1 MQGVSVKSRR
11 EVLEK
16 TASVI
21 SSGSSNGADGHK
33 LGTDLFS
40 LALSLDGA
48 HSLRRALTEPA
59 VPTEAKARLL
69 HTLFDGK
76 VAEATLEIAEVGI
89 GQRWSRTR
97 DFPDALEEASVTALA
112 ALAEDAG
119 DLDDAEDNLFRFAR
133 LLEANAGL
141 REALA
146 DRAVP
151 LQGKRSL
158 LKNLV
163 GDTVDE
169 TTLTML
175 GQAAAGR
182 HRNMGAA
189 LGLYQRIAAA
199 QRDRMIATVWV
210 ASPLSDEHRNR
221 LAEALSQQH
230 DRKIHL
236 NVVVDPDVLG
246 GVRVS
251 VGDEVLD
258 STVDARLKQAQR
270 RLER

>member
-1 MQGVSVKSRR
+1 MQGGSVKALR
-11 EVLEK
+11 EVLDK
-16 TASVI
+16 TAAVLSDE
-21 SSGSSNGADGHK
+21 SGGVDAHK

-76 VAEATLEIAEVGI
+76 VADATLEIAEVGV
-89 GQRWSRTR
+89 GQRWSSTR
-97 DFPDALEEASVTALA
+97 DFSDALEQASVTALA

-119 DLDDAEDNLFRFAR
+119 DLDEVEDNLFRFAR
-133 LLEANAGL
+133 VLEADAGL
-141 REALA
+141 RDALA
-146 DRAVP
+146 DRTVP

-158 LKNLV
+158 LRDLV
-163 GDTVDE
+163 GDKVDE
-169 TTLTML
+169 TTVTML

-182 HRNMGAA
+182 HRTMGSA
-189 LGLYQRIAAA
+189 LALYQRIAAA

-210 ASPLSDEHRNR
+210 AAPLHDEHRDR
-221 LAEALSQQH
+221 LTEALSQQH
-230 DRKIHL
+230 DRRIHL
-236 NVVVDPDVLG
+236 NVIVDPEVLG

-258 STVDARLKQAQR
+258 STVEARLKQAQR

>member
-1 MQGVSVKSRR
+1 MQGVSVRSLR
-11 EVLEK
+11 EVIEK
-16 TASVI
+16 TAAVLSDG
-21 SSGSSNGADGHK
+21 SSGVDGHK
-33 LGTDLFS
+33 LGNDLFS
-40 LALSLDGA
+40 LALALDGA

-76 VAEATLEIAEVGI
+76 VADVTLEIAEVGV

-119 DLDDAEDNLFRFAR
+119 DLDEAEDNLFRFAR
-133 LLEANAGL
+133 VLEANAAL
-141 REALA
+141 REAVA

-158 LKNLV
+158 LKDLV
-163 GDTVDE
+163 GDKVDD

-189 LGLYQRIAAA
+189 LGMYQRIAAA

-210 ASPLSDEHRNR
+210 ASPLSDEHRER
-221 LAEALSQQH
+221 LTEVLSQQH

-236 NVVVDPDVLG
+236 NVVVDPEVLG

-258 STVDARLKQAQR
+258 STVEARLKQAQR

>member
-1 MQGVSVKSRR
+1 MHGGSARALR
-11 EVLEK
+11 EVLDK
-16 TASVI
+16 TSAVL
-21 SSGSSNGADGHK
+21 SGGNQNGADAHK
-33 LGTDLFS
+33 IGTDLFS

-76 VAEATLEIAEVGI
+76 VAEATLEVCEVGV
-89 GQRWSRTR
+89 GHRWSRTR
-97 DFPDALEEASVTALA
+97 DFPDALEQASVSALA
-112 ALAEDAG
+112 AQAEDAG
-119 DLDDAEDNLFRFAR
+119 DLDEVEDNLFRFAR
-133 LLEANAGL
+133 ILEANAGL

-146 DRAVP
+146 DSAVP
-151 LQGKRSL
+151 LQGRRSL
-158 LKNLV
+158 LRDLV
-163 GDTVDE
+163 GDKVDDITV
-169 TTLTML
+169 TML

-182 HRNMGAA
+182 HRSMGAA
-189 LGLYQRIAAA
+189 LAVYQRLAAA

-210 ASPLSDEHRNR
+210 AAPLSDDHRRR
-221 LAEALSQQH
+221 LTEALSQEH
-230 DRKIHL
+230 DRQIHL

-258 STVDARLKQAQR
+258 STVEARLKQAQR